1 MCEQHPKGLSPA
13 GREKVIQLRDEGLTS
28 SANRK
33 ENAAGEY
40 LKRLELGDE
49 EANSFLMTETYLVY
63 ETRRTGI
70 KGILYEHLNRAKHMW
85 MWDTQSLSSALLNH
99 VSGAPILVS
108 LVIAK
113 IRCSLQWKMLLDSSM
128 PLQLKRESSNPL

>member
-99 VSGAPILVS
+99 GFRSAHPCKFGDCEDPMFAAVEDAARFEHDVAIE
-108 LVIAK
+108 A
-113 IRCSLQWKMLLDSSM
+113 RF
-128 PLQLKRESSNPL
+128 